1 MVIPGR
7 AVLPLGRSEPREV
20 HGMSDGGL
28 IEGAAPSGDSG
39 SEFVTVFE
47 ADSEAETGIGYGE
60 EGLEYDSTTFATYDG
75 AAYTEMESATAS
87 STIAFGDTSGL
98 EATGAERAGCTAGA
112 CPHPV
117 AHPAETDWEQLA
129 SAVPVEGQLGRFK
142 PFCEGMSY
150 PTEDD
155 FRAAVSA
162 VRPIDPDS
170 FSLQR
175 LRTGWNE
182 EVAAVIGDWPALIRT
197 KLTALS
203 TGWAGTDF
211 DAFADQTDQAR
222 SLLEG
227 ILDDVEAAVQ
237 ELKHREEA
245 IYTLQGGDSGEIP
258 YPAPLVGADG
268 EWTNLVAIHVRPAW
282 WHGDCIQMTC
292 EEAEKALELGG
303 ADPALAA
310 EVRSFI
316 EQKAGEAASTVVGAV
331 ASEARVT
338 AGEEAK
344 SSFGSRITAELAAY
358 TERQAAIDESIGEK
372 RTGQSEQLASLQTDG
387 ADRPYPDS
395 ADAAYMDLEPPAMEQ
410 PAPPV
415 PPQTTQDPT
424 PVPPGGDGTVAQTAN
439 ETTAAPWETAAE
451 PEGEVSGGLASAG
464 GFGGGLGGGFGSVP
478 GGATV
483 PTGGAPSGGAFAP
496 TVPGS
501 FGATGATGPAPSGGA
516 GGGSGGTRTAMVG
529 GAPQQQ
535 QAAEARKKQGRS
547 EEDEEAEEEDLTFRE
562 TDFAWGYVR
571 PGDDPYN

>member
-1 MVIPGR
+1 
-7 AVLPLGRSEPREV
+7 
-20 HGMSDGGL
+20 MSVGL
-28 IEGAAPSGDSG
+28 IEGSAPSSDAG
-39 SEFVTVFE
+39 SEYVTVFE
-47 ADSEAETGIGYGE
+47 ADDTASADTALAYEDTGVVYEDPYDTTTYTEAEE
-60 EGLEYDSTTFATYDG
+60 
-75 AAYTEMESATAS
+75 ATAS

-98 EATGAERAGCTAGA
+98 EATGSERAGCTAGT

-175 LRTGWNE
+175 LRTGWTE
-182 EVAAVIGDWPALIRT
+182 EVAAVIGDWPALIKT

-222 SLLEG
+222 TLLEG
-227 ILDDVEAAVQ
+227 ILDDVEAAAQ

-258 YPAPLVGADG
+258 YPAPLVGVDG

-282 WHGDCIQMTC
+282 WHGDCITMTC

-303 ADPALAA
+303 ANPALAG

-316 EQKAGEAASTVVGAV
+316 EQQAGETVASTAGAV
-331 ASEARVT
+331 VSQARVL

-344 SSFGSRITAELAAY
+344 KSFGSRITAELAAY

-372 RTGQSEQLASLQTDG
+372 RTGQSDELESLRHDG
-387 ADRPYPDS
+387 TDRPYPDS
-395 ADAAYMDLEPPAMEQ
+395 ADAAYMDLESPEMEQ

-424 PVPPGGDGTVAQTAN
+424 PVPPGGDGSVKTEN
-439 ETTAAPWETAAE
+439 TTASSTTAE
-451 PEGEVSGGLASAG
+451 EDQSLSGGLASGGAGGG
-464 GFGGGLGGGFGSVP
+464 GFGGFGSGTAGGTVTAPASATGGGFGLGSTT
-478 GGATV
+478 A
-483 PTGGAPSGGAFAP
+483 GAF
-496 TVPGS
+496 T
-501 FGATGATGPAPSGGA
+501 ATGATGPAPSTGSSA
-516 GGGSGGTRTAMVG
+516 GGGTRTAVVG
-529 GAPQQQ
+529 GPPQQQ
-535 QAAEARKKQGRS
+535 QAAADTRKKQGKS
-547 EEDEEAEEEDLTFRE
+547 EEDEAEEEDLTFRE

>member
-1 MVIPGR
+1 
-7 AVLPLGRSEPREV
+7 
-20 HGMSDGGL
+20 MSDEGL
-28 IEGAAPSGDSG
+28 IEGSAPGGDAG

-47 ADSEAETGIGYGE
+47 ASDT
-60 EGLEYDSTTFATYDG
+60 ATYEDTSL
-75 AAYTEMESATAS
+75 AYEEPDSVYTGMESAEAS
-87 STIAFGDTSGL
+87 STIAFGDTSDL
-98 EATGAERAGCTAGA
+98 ATDERTGCTAGA
-112 CPHPV
+112 CPHPA

-129 SAVPVEGQLGRFK
+129 SAVPVEGQTGRFK

-182 EVAAVIGDWPALIRT
+182 EVAAVIGDWPALLKT

-222 SLLEG
+222 ALLEG
-227 ILDDVEAAVQ
+227 VIDDVEAAAQ

-310 EVRSFI
+310 EMRSFI
-316 EQKAGEAASTVVGAV
+316 EQQAGQVTSTVAGSV
-331 ASEARVT
+331 ASEARVA

-344 SSFGSRITAELAAY
+344 SAFGSRITAELDAY

-372 RTGQSEQLASLQTDG
+372 RTGQSEQLESLRTSG
-387 ADRPYPDS
+387 TDRPYPDS
-395 ADAAYMDLEPPAMEQ
+395 ADAAHMDLEPPVMEQ

-415 PPQTTQDPT
+415 APQTTQDPT
-424 PVPPGGDGTVAQTAN
+424 PVPPSGDGSTAQAD
-439 ETTAAPWETAAE
+439 TTATDPWETAPAADAA
-451 PEGEVSGGLASAG
+451 VSGGLASGGAG
-464 GFGGGLGGGFGSVP
+464 GFGGG
-478 GGATV
+478 
-483 PTGGAPSGGAFAP
+483 
-496 TVPGS
+496 
-501 FGATGATGPAPSGGA
+501 A
-516 GGGSGGTRTAMVG
+516 GGGYGLGPGSASAVGTATAGGYGSTMPGAFTTAGTAAPAASGTPGANAGGSRTAMVG

-535 QAAEARKKQGRS
+535 QAAEARKKQSKS
-547 EEDEEAEEEDLTFRE
+547 EEDEPEEEDLTFRE

>member
-1 MVIPGR
+1 
-7 AVLPLGRSEPREV
+7 
-20 HGMSDGGL
+20 MSNEGL
-28 IEGAAPSGDSG
+28 IEGSAPSGDSG
-39 SEFVTVFE
+39 SEFVTVLDASDTAAYE
-47 ADSEAETGIGYGE
+47 DTGLAYE
-60 EGLEYDSTTFATYDG
+60 EPAYDST
-75 AAYTEMESATAS
+75 YTGMESADAS
-87 STIAFGDTSGL
+87 STIAFGDTSDL
-98 EATGAERAGCTAGA
+98 ATAGAERAGCTAGA

-182 EVAAVIGDWPALIRT
+182 EVADVIGDWPALLKT

-222 SLLEG
+222 TLLEG
-227 ILDDVEAAVQ
+227 VLDDVEAAAQ

-282 WHGDCIQMTC
+282 WHGDCILMTC

-316 EQKAGEAASTVVGAV
+316 EQQAGEIASTVVGTV
-331 ASEARVT
+331 ASEARVA

-344 SSFGSRITAELAAY
+344 SSFGSRITAEMAAY

-372 RTGQSEQLASLQTDG
+372 RTGQSEQLESMRTAG

-415 PPQTTQDPT
+415 APQATQDPT
-424 PVPPGGDGTVAQTAN
+424 PVPPGGDGSVATNAT
-439 ETTAAPWETAAE
+439 EAATDPWETASSE
-451 PEGEVSGGLASAG
+451 DGEVSGGLASGGG
-464 GFGGGLGGGFGSVP
+464 GFGGGMGGGFGSSP
-478 GGATV
+478 GSAAV
-483 PTGGAPSGGAFAP
+483 PTGGTAPGGFGSTMPGAFTTAG
-496 TVPGS
+496 T
-501 FGATGATGPAPSGGA
+501 AAPAPSGGTGGTGGA
-516 GGGSGGTRTAMVG
+516 GGSRTAMVG

-535 QAAEARKKQGRS
+535 QQASEARKKQGRS
-547 EEDEEAEEEDLTFRE
+547 EEDEEEEQDLTFRE
-562 TDFAWGYVR
+562 TDFAWGYVK

>member
-1 MVIPGR
+1 
-7 AVLPLGRSEPREV
+7 
-20 HGMSDGGL
+20 MSDGGL
-28 IEGAAPSGDSG
+28 IEGSAPSGDSG
-39 SEFVTVFE
+39 SEFVHVFE
-47 ADSEAETGIGYGE
+47 ADSGV
-60 EGLEYDSTTFATYDG
+60 DG
-75 AAYTEMESATAS
+75 AASYEEASLVYEDAAAYDTTSYTGMETATAS
-87 STIAFGDTSGL
+87 STIAFGDTADL
-98 EATGAERAGCTAGA
+98 ETAGAERAGCTAGA

-182 EVAAVIGDWPALIRT
+182 EVAAVVGEWPARIKT

-222 SLLEG
+222 ALLEG
-227 ILDDVEAAVQ
+227 VLDDIEAAAQ

-292 EEAEKALELGG
+292 DEAEKALELGG

-316 EQKAGEAASTVVGAV
+316 EQKAGETASTVVGAA
-331 ASEARVT
+331 ASQARLT

-344 SSFGSRITAELAAY
+344 TSFGSRITAELAAY

-372 RTGQSEQLASLQTDG
+372 RTGQSEQLESLQTAG

-395 ADAAYMDLEPPAMEQ
+395 ADAAYMDLEPPVMEQ

-424 PVPPGGDGTVAQTAN
+424 PLPPGGDGTVAAT
-439 ETTAAPWETAAE
+439 ETAAE
-451 PEGEVSGGLASAG
+451 TAADPWETEAASEEASGGLASGG
-464 GFGGGLGGGFGSVP
+464 GFGGGYGGGFG
-478 GGATV
+478 GG
-483 PTGGAPSGGAFAP
+483 

-501 FGATGATGPAPSGGA
+501 APAPVGGATGGGFGPAMPGSFGTAGAAGAAPPGGSGGGA
-516 GGGSGGTRTAMVG
+516 GGSRTAMVG

-535 QAAEARKKQGRS
+535 QQQAAEARKRKGKS
-547 EEDEEAEEEDLTFRE
+547 DEDEEAEEEDLTFRE

-571 PGDDPYN
+571 PGDDPYS

>member
-1 MVIPGR
+1 
-7 AVLPLGRSEPREV
+7 
-20 HGMSDGGL
+20 MSDGGL
-28 IEGAAPSGDSG
+28 IEGSAPGGDAG
-39 SEFVTVFE
+39 SEFVTQFDAGSSDSIAFDDTGLVYEE
-47 ADSEAETGIGYGE
+47 APLETTADE
-60 EGLEYDSTTFATYDG
+60 PVP
-75 AAYTEMESATAS
+75 YTEMETATAS
-87 STIAFGDTSGL
+87 STIAFGDTADL
-98 EATGAERAGCTAGA
+98 ETPGAERAGCTAGA

-175 LRTGWNE
+175 LRTGWND
-182 EVAAVIGDWPALIRT
+182 EVAAVIGDWPARLKT
-197 KLTALS
+197 QLTALS

-222 SLLEG
+222 ALLEG
-227 ILDDVEAAVQ
+227 ILDDVEAAAQ

-316 EQKAGEAASTVVGAV
+316 EQKAGEATSTVVGAV
-331 ASEARVT
+331 VSEARAA

-344 SSFGSRITAELAAY
+344 SSFGSRIAAELAAY

-372 RTGQSEQLASLQTDG
+372 RSGQSEQLGSLTTPG
-387 ADRPYPDS
+387 SDRPYPDS
-395 ADAAYMDLEPPAMEQ
+395 ADTSFMDLESPAMEQ

-415 PPQTTQDPT
+415 APQTTQDPT
-424 PVPPGGDGTVAQTAN
+424 PVPPGGDGSTAPVDA
-439 ETTAAPWETAAE
+439 ETATDPWESTPAAAE
-451 PEGEVSGGLASAG
+451 DVSGGLASGGAG
-464 GFGGGLGGGFGSVP
+464 GFGGGMGGGGFGSVP
-478 GGATV
+478 GGGAA
-483 PTGGAPSGGAFAP
+483 PAGGAPMGGGFGSTAPGAFTA
-496 TVPGS
+496 PGS
-501 FGATGATGPAPSGGA
+501 AAAPSAGAGGGA
-516 GGGSGGTRTAMVG
+516 GGSRTAMVA

-535 QAAEARKKQGRS
+535 QAAAEQRKKQS
-547 EEDEEAEEEDLTFRE
+547 EEDEEAEDEDLTFRE
-562 TDFAWGYVR
+562 TDFAWGYVK

>member
-1 MVIPGR
+1 
-7 AVLPLGRSEPREV
+7 
-20 HGMSDGGL
+20 MSDGGF
-28 IEGAAPSGDSG
+28 IEGSAPSGDAG

-47 ADSEAETGIGYGE
+47 ADSGADAGIAYEEA
-60 EGLEYDSTTFATYDG
+60 GLAYDDTAFAAYDG
-75 AAYTEMESATAS
+75 TAYTEMETATAS
-87 STIAFGDTSGL
+87 STIAFGDTAAL
-98 EATGAERAGCTAGA
+98 ETTGAERAGCTAGA

-182 EVAAVIGDWPALIRT
+182 EVAAVIGDWPAQLKS

-203 TGWAGTDF
+203 TGWAGMDF

-222 SLLEG
+222 ALLEG
-227 ILDDVEAAVQ
+227 VLDDIEAAAQ

-303 ADPALAA
+303 ADPGLAA

-316 EQKAGEAASTVVGAV
+316 EQKAGETSSTAVGAV
-331 ASEARVT
+331 VSEARVA

-358 TERQAAIDESIGEK
+358 AERQAAIDESIGEK
-372 RTGQSEQLASLQTDG
+372 RSGQSEQLASLRTAG
-387 ADRPYPDS
+387 ADRPYPAS
-395 ADAAYMDLEPPAMEQ
+395 ADTAYMDLESPAMEQ

-424 PVPPGGDGTVAQTAN
+424 PVPPGGDGSVASTESAAEAEASAN
-439 ETTAAPWETAAE
+439 PWETAGAE
-451 PEGEVSGGLASAG
+451 DGEVAGGLASGGVGG
-464 GFGGGLGGGFGSVP
+464 GFGGGMGGGFGSVP
-478 GGATV
+478 GGATA
-483 PTGGAPSGGAFAP
+483 PAGGAVAGGAFGGTMPGAF
-496 TVPGS
+496 TAPGS
-501 FGATGATGPAPSGGA
+501 PGAAPAGGSGGGA
-516 GGGSGGTRTAMVG
+516 GGSRTAMIG

-535 QAAEARKKQGRS
+535 QQSAETRKRQGKS
-547 EEDEEAEEEDLTFRE
+547 EEDEEPEEEDLTFRE

>member
-1 MVIPGR
+1 
-7 AVLPLGRSEPREV
+7 
-20 HGMSDGGL
+20 MSDGGL
-28 IEGAAPSGDSG
+28 IEGSAPGEGSG

-47 ADSEAETGIGYGE
+47 AGSAAESADTGIGYE
-60 EGLEYDSTTFATYDG
+60 EAGLEYDSAPYDG
-75 AAYTEMESATAS
+75 ATYTEMESAAAS

-98 EATGAERAGCTAGA
+98 ETAGAERAGCAAGS

-162 VRPIDPDS
+162 VRPIDPDA

-175 LRTGWNE
+175 LRTGWND
-182 EVAAVIGDWPALIRT
+182 EVAAVIGDWPALIKT

-203 TGWAGTDF
+203 TGWAGADF
-211 DAFADQTDQAR
+211 DAFADQTDQVRA
-222 SLLEG
+222 LLEG
-227 ILDDVEAAVQ
+227 ILDDVEAAAQ

-258 YPAPLVGADG
+258 YPAPLVGAEG

-292 EEAEKALELGG
+292 EEAERALELGG

-331 ASEARVT
+331 VSESRVA

-344 SSFGSRITAELAAY
+344 SSFGSRISAELAAY
-358 TERQAAIDESIGEK
+358 AERQAAIDESIGEK
-372 RTGQSEQLASLQTDG
+372 RSGQSEQLASLQTAG

-395 ADAAYMDLEPPAMEQ
+395 ADGAYMDLEPPAMEQ

-424 PVPPGGDGTVAQTAN
+424 PVPPGGDGTVAQAEDATD
-439 ETTAAPWETAAE
+439 PWETASA
-451 PEGEVSGGLASAG
+451 EGEVSGGLASGGG
-464 GFGGGLGGGFGSVP
+464 GFGGGMGGGLGAVP

-483 PTGGAPSGGAFAP
+483 PTGGASA
-496 TVPGS
+496 GS
-501 FGATGATGPAPSGGA
+501 AFGAAMPGGFTAPVTTGAAPSGGS

-535 QAAEARKKQGRS
+535 QQAAEARKKQSKS

>member
-1 MVIPGR
+1 
-7 AVLPLGRSEPREV
+7 
-20 HGMSDGGL
+20 MSDGGF
-28 IEGAAPSGDSG
+28 IEGSAPSGDAG

-47 ADSEAETGIGYGE
+47 ADSGTDTAITYGE
-60 EGLEYDSTTFATYDG
+60 GTLDYDDTAFATYDG
-75 AAYTEMESATAS
+75 TAYTEMETATAS
-87 STIAFGDTSGL
+87 AAIAFGDTAGL
-98 EATGAERAGCTAGA
+98 ETGTERAGCTAGA

-182 EVAAVIGDWPALIRT
+182 EVAAVIGDWPAQLKT

-222 SLLEG
+222 TLLEG
-227 ILDDVEAAVQ
+227 ILDDIEAAAQ

-245 IYTLQGGDSGEIP
+245 VYTLQGGDSGEIP

-268 EWTNLVAIHVRPAW
+268 EWTNLVAVHVRPAW

-310 EVRSFI
+310 EVRTFI
-316 EQKAGEAASTVVGAV
+316 EQKAGEAASTVVGTV
-331 ASEARVT
+331 VSEARVA

-344 SSFGSRITAELAAY
+344 ASFGSRINAELAAY

-372 RTGQSEQLASLQTDG
+372 RAGQSEQLSALRTAGS
-387 ADRPYPDS
+387 DRSYPES
-395 ADAAYMDLEPPAMEQ
+395 ADASYMDLEPPAMEQ

-424 PVPPGGDGTVAQTAN
+424 PVPPGGDGSVAATETGAETPAN
-439 ETTAAPWETAAE
+439 PWESTPAGE
-451 PEGEVSGGLASAG
+451 GGEVAGGLASGGGG
-464 GFGGGLGGGFGSVP
+464 GFGGMGGGFGSVP
-478 GGATV
+478 GGA
-483 PTGGAPSGGAFAP
+483 GAPAGGSVGGGAFGSTMPGAFTAP
-496 TVPGS
+496 GAPG
-501 FGATGATGPAPSGGA
+501 AAPAGGA
-516 GGGSGGTRTAMVG
+516 GGGAGGSRTAMVG

-535 QAAEARKKQGRS
+535 QQAAEARKKQGKS

-562 TDFAWGYVR
+562 TDFAWGYIR